1 MAKKIKKIR
10 KQKKR
15 TNKTGLP
22 PGSLVYTGN
31 IVEVKTGLELIS
43 YNDEDFSKSEISIS
57 QFSEVIV
64 NRINWVKITGLDEI
78 TIIEKI
84 GKQLEL
90 NHLLL
95 EDILNINQ
103 RPICTEYDKAIF
115 ISFKALHQSE
125 EGFEFRQLS
134 FVLTKNLILSFAEE
148 DHSVFRI
155 IEERLSQ
162 KIGRIRQN
170 GMDYLLHAFL
180 DVTVDQYNEYLDT
193 LTDAIEMYDEKII
206 QDPTDDLLSEI
217 QQIRKQ
223 LIEAERLV
231 FPLRDVLTQLINLND
246 GIIVNRSHPYF
257 RDVLDHLMYLL
268 ENIKSGVDLTSSL
281 KDFYVSRV
289 SLNMNKVIQLLT
301 IVTVIFIPLTFL
313 AGIYGMNFKNMPEL
327 RTENG
332 YFVLLGVMFLIFI
345 GMLFFFRKK
354 KWL

>member
-1 MAKKIKKIR
+1 MAKKVKKIK

-31 IVEVKTGLELIS
+31 VVEVTTGLELIS
-43 YNDEDFSKSEISIS
+43 YNDECFSKNEIAVA
-57 QFSEVIV
+57 QFAEVQTD
-64 NRINWVKITGLDEI
+64 RINWVKIIGLGDI
-78 TIIEKI
+78 AAIDKI

-95 EDILNINQ
+95 EDILNVNQ

-115 ISFKALHQSE
+115 ISFKALHQTE
-125 EGFEFRQLS
+125 EGYEFRQLS
-134 FVLTKNLILSFAEE
+134 FVLTKKLVLSFSEE

-180 DVTVDQYNEYLDT
+180 DIAVDQYNEYLDT
-193 LTDAIEMYDEKII
+193 LTDAIEVYDEKIL
-206 QDPTDDLLSEI
+206 QDPSEDLLSEI

-223 LIEAERLV
+223 LIETERLV

-268 ENIKSGVDLTSSL
+268 ENIKSGVELTSSL

-301 IVTVIFIPLTFL
+301 IVSVIFIPLTFL
-313 AGIYGMNFKNMPEL
+313 AGVYGMNFKYMPEL
-327 RTENG
+327 ETHYG
-332 YFVLLGVMFLIFI
+332 YFILLSVMFLIFI
-345 GMLFFFRKK
+345 GMLIFFRRK